1 MPNSDQTVSAV
12 PPINPITP
20 PRPPSP
26 AQTTPVTPNT
36 ASPVMPPVNP
46 IAPPHVPSSVPTTPP
61 TPNNPAPIKPVVE
74 NRPLPPT
81 PPSPP
86 SPTSGSLPPLPN
98 PPLPPLPQKPVE
110 PPKQETPLPPPP
122 TGGRPPESYVQKSPF
137 RFLIPILG
145 AGIIILIAI
154 MGIQKLLASKSTS
167 KTTSSTTTSSKVT
180 TITYWGLWEPSL
192 IMKETLSKFESQNPD
207 IKVNYQ
213 QQSIKD
219 YRERLQNAFKS
230 GNGPD
235 LFRFHVTWT
244 PLLSSDLTAI
254 PSTVMSAKE
263 FEAQQYPVAQQWLQS
278 SKGYMGIPLMYEGLG
293 LFYNKTLFEAAG
305 KTPPKT
311 WEELRRLAIELTVKN
326 KQGEIQQ
333 AGIALGTTKNVDNWS
348 DILGLLMVQNAA
360 DPAKPNND
368 VGQGAVK
375 FYRIFR
381 DSDKVWDDTMPS
393 STIAFANSKAAM
405 IIAPSWR
412 ALEVKEMNPNLEFS
426 IAPLPQIPGGSY
438 SWASFWVEGVSSHTD
453 KTKQAA
459 AWKLLSFLNQKEV
472 LRDLYAAASK
482 ERLFGEMFARTDM
495 ADQLK
500 TDPYMSGFLSQ
511 ATDAKT
517 WFLNSRTFDNGPND
531 KIIKYYEDA
540 LNAVDSNETLDK
552 ALETA
557 EQGIAQIVTQYK
569 LPSIS
574 TTK

>member
-1 MPNSDQTVSAV
+1 MPNSDSVV
-12 PPINPITP
+12 PVVPSINPITP
-20 PRPPSP
+20 PRPPSIG
-26 AQTTPVTPNT
+26 QTIPVTLHNSIPE
-36 ASPVMPPVNP
+36 
-46 IAPPHVPSSVPTTPP
+46 
-61 TPNNPAPIKPVVE
+61 KPVTE
-74 NRPLPPT
+74 TSPLPNT

-86 SPTSGSLPPLPN
+86 PPPSTPPLPN
-98 PPLPPLPQKPVE
+98 PPLPPLPQKTPQPIKSEVPIT
-110 PPKQETPLPPPP
+110 PPS
-122 TGGRPPESYVQKSPF
+122 TGGRSPESYVQKSPF

-145 AGIIILIAI
+145 AGIIIVIAI
-154 MGIQKLLASKSTS
+154 MGIQKLLAPKTSTKSTS
-167 KTTSSTTTSSKVT
+167 SSSQSSKVT

-192 IMKETLSKFESQNPD
+192 IMKDTFSKFESQNPD

-244 PLLSSDLTAI
+244 PLLSNDVSPI
-254 PSTVMSAKE
+254 PSTVMPAKE

-311 WEELRRLAIELTVKN
+311 WEELRRLAIELTIKN

-333 AGIALGTTKNVDNWS
+333 AGIAMGTTKNVDNWS
-348 DILGLLMVQNAA
+348 DILGLLMMQNAA
-360 DPAKPNND
+360 DPAKPNNE

-393 STIAFANSKAAM
+393 STIAFANSKVAM

-412 ALEVKEMNPNLEFS
+412 ALEVKEMNPNLEFN
-426 IAPLPQIPGGSY
+426 IAPLPQIPGGTV
-438 SWASFWVEGVSSHTD
+438 SWASFWVEGVSGHAD
-453 KTKQAA
+453 KAKQTA

-511 ATDAKT
+511 ASSAKT
-517 WFLNSRTFDNGPND
+517 WFLSSRTFDNGPND

-540 LNAVDSNETLDK
+540 LNAVDNNETLDK

-557 EQGIAQIVTQYK
+557 EQGISQIMTQYK
-569 LPSIS
+569 LPSVS

>member
-1 MPNSDQTVSAV
+1 MPNSDPTVSAV
-12 PPINPITP
+12 PPINPIIP
-20 PRPPSP
+20 PRPPSNEPTVVP
-26 AQTTPVTPNT
+26 ATPF
-36 ASPVMPPVNP
+36 A
-46 IAPPHVPSSVPTTPP
+46 
-61 TPNNPAPIKPVVE
+61 PNNSVTVKSIAE
-74 NRPLPPT
+74 NRPLPPL
-81 PPSPP
+81 
-86 SPTSGSLPPLPN
+86 PTPPLPN
-98 PPLPPLPQKPVE
+98 PPLPPLPQKPE
-110 PPKQETPLPPPP
+110 SPMKQEIPVSSPS
-122 TGGRPPESYVQKSPF
+122 GGRPPESYIQKSPF
-137 RFLIPILG
+137 RFLIPILA
-145 AGIIILIAI
+145 AGIVILIAI
-154 MGIQKLLASKSTS
+154 MGIQKLLSSKSTT
-167 KTTSSTTTSSKVT
+167 KNASSTAQSSKVT

-213 QQSIKD
+213 QQSVKD

-230 GNGPD
+230 GSGPD

-244 PLLSSDLTAI
+244 PLLAGDVTAI
-254 PSTVMSAKE
+254 PSTIMSAKE

-278 SKGYMGIPLMYEGLG
+278 SKGYLGIPLMYEGLG

-311 WEELRRLAIELTVKN
+311 WEELRRLAIELTIKN

-333 AGIALGTTKNVDNWS
+333 AGIAMGTTKNVDNWS
-348 DILGLLMVQNAA
+348 DILGLLMMQNAA
-360 DPAKPNND
+360 DPAKPNNE

-393 STIAFANSKAAM
+393 STIAFANSKVAM

-412 ALEVKEMNPNLEFS
+412 ALEVKEMNPNLEFN
-426 IAPLPQIPGGSY
+426 IAPLPQIPGGTI

-453 KTKQAA
+453 KTKQTA

-500 TDPYMSGFLSQ
+500 TDPYISGFLSQ
-511 ATDAKT
+511 ATNAKA
-517 WFLNSRTFDNGPND
+517 WFLSSRTFDNGPND

-540 LNAVDSNETLDK
+540 LNAVDSNETIEK

-557 EQGIAQIVTQYK
+557 EQGISQVVTQYK
-569 LPSIS
+569 LPNISS
-574 TTK
+574 TTE